1 MKSLFTRIR
10 TAFSAAR
17 EALAVRAEVKD
28 GPTAAAGWES
38 LTRAGGGP
46 ADRPWAELQQEFSD
60 VLEAWRLNGWVRQVV
75 RLITAYTVGDGLKLS
90 SSVPEVNDFLQQ
102 FWQHPENRLDRRLP
116 AWCDELSRAGELF
129 PILFTNKIDGM
140 SQVRLVPASCIRQVE
155 TDPQDYEKELAYV
168 ESVPGQLEGK
178 RWASRRTAR
187 PFARRADGRSRRP
200 EPMMLHYT
208 INQVVG
214 ASRGES
220 DLTPLLPWA
229 QRYTAWLKERVRFNR
244 IRNTMALLWVQLK
257 DGSQVESKRAQYRAD
272 PPGEGSIFVTGPD
285 EEIKVPDANIR
296 GWDASPDGKA
306 LRLAMATASN
316 LSLVH
321 FGEGD
326 TANRSTTVSMDDRTF
341 RFYRQR
347 QQEFGAMLV
356 DLCSWAFRRRQ
367 QVVSGQPLPPE
378 LPDLGIVAEFA
389 DISRSDNKE
398 LAEAARALVSALAQ
412 LKESLDLGAKFDE
425 VALRLA
431 FKFAGELL
439 PEAEILAILQGT
451 REQGTP
457 GGGAGEQQGRGA
469 G

>member
-1 MKSLFTRIR
+1 MMKSLFIR
-10 TAFSAAR
+10 LQTAFGAAR
-17 EALAVRAEVKD
+17 EALAVRAEVND
-28 GPTAAAGWES
+28 SAPAGWEVIA
-38 LTRAGGGP
+38 RAGGGP
-46 ADRPWAELQQEFSD
+46 ADRPWAELQREFED

-75 RLITAYTVGDGLKLS
+75 RLITAYTVGDGIKLS
-90 SSVPEVNDFLQQ
+90 SSRLEVDDFLRR
-102 FWQHPENRLDRRLP
+102 FWQHPENRLGQRLP

-140 SQVRLVPASCIRQVE
+140 SQVRLVPASTIEQVE
-155 TDPQDYEKELAYV
+155 TEPNDYEKELAYLERV
-168 ESVPGQLEGK
+168 AGQLEAR
-178 RWASRRTAR
+178 RWQSRRTAR
-187 PFARRADGRSRRP
+187 VFAPRADGRSRSP
-200 EPMMLHYT
+200 EPMMLHYS
-208 INQVVG
+208 INRVVG
-214 ASRGES
+214 ATRGES

-229 QRYTAWLKERVRFNR
+229 QRYTTWLKERARFNR
-244 IRNTMALLWVQLK
+244 IRNAMTLLWVQLK
-257 DGSQVESKRAQYRAD
+257 DGSQVETKRAQYQAH
-272 PPGEGSIFVTGPD
+272 PPGEGSILVTGPD
-285 EEIKVPDANIR
+285 EEIKAPDANIR

-347 QQEFGAMLV
+347 QQEFSNMLV
-356 DLCSWAFRRRQ
+356 DLCDQAYRRQ
-367 QVVSGQPLPPE
+367 QAVIGQPLPP
-378 LPDLGIVAEFA
+378 DAKLGIVAEFA

-412 LKESLDLGAKFDE
+412 LKESFSLGPKFDE

-439 PEAEILAILQGT
+439 PEAEILEILGQI
-451 REQGTP
+451 E
-457 GGGAGEQQGRGA
+457 A
-469 G
+469 